1 MRHRFQS
8 RPEALTNTLL
18 IAERCAAFDLTED
31 LGYEFPDFQGSERG
45 GALETL
51 AAICLAKISELYEP
65 GSNQERDAE
74 DRLNTELGLVDL
86 HGLAGFFLVY
96 RDIMDLATQVAREVR
111 GDAPRRG

>member
-51 AAICLAKISELYEP
+51 AAICLAKIAELYEP
-65 GSNQERDAE
+65 GSREEHDAE
-74 DRLNTELGLVDL
+74 D
-86 HGLAGFFLVY
+86 HGQGNPDPSDYPLY
-96 RDIMDLATQVAREVR
+96 RHLKNR
-111 GDAPRRG
+111 P